1 MLENAIHNVID
12 WLTERVLMATLQS
25 VLPILGE
32 VEPLTVDES
41 AAIFEGVV
49 RRYLKMSSGE
59 FFKRLDSGFFRE
71 HPELEHRL
79 DSVLFYLP
87 LIKR

>member
-1 MLENAIHNVID
+1 
-12 WLTERVLMATLQS
+12 MATLQPA
-25 VLPILGE
+25 LPITGE

-41 AAIFEGVV
+41 TAMFERVV
-49 RRYLKMSSGE
+49 RRYLKMSAQE
-59 FFKRLDSGFFRE
+59 FFKRLDSGFFQG

-87 LIKR
+87 LINR